1 MTPLGVYGYIFTK
14 EMIFDGGT
22 LTPRFNN
29 LADLKNNKCNG
40 ESYILTGFFTPNP
53 KNKKNISQLLFDLS
67 AVLSFIEQKNVII
80 AH

>member
-29 LADLKNNKCNG
+29 LTDLKNKKCNG
-40 ESYILTGFFTPNP
+40 EFYILTGFFTPNP
-53 KNKKNISQLLFDLS
+53 KKKKQYFS
-67 AVLSFIEQKNVII
+67 ASFRSFSSSKL
-80 AH
+80 H